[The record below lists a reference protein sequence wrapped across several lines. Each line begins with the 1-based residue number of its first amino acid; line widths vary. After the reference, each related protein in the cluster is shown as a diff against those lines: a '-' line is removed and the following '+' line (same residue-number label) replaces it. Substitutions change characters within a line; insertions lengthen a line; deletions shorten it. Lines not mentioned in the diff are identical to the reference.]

1 MKRLVTAILAALTI
15 LAGGVASA
23 QNRTV
28 VLYTAGPELVRGLAP
43 LFQQR
48 TGYEMQIV
56 TAGSGE
62 LTQRLRAEAQR
73 PQADVAVS
81 LGAAIIEANANL
93 FEAYTPAD
101 YDKVNPDL
109 KLSP

>member
-1 MKRLVTAILAALTI
+1 MMRVVTALLAVLGILVGGLPI
-15 LAGGVASA
+15 AGGAFA
-23 QNRTV
+23 QSRTV
-28 VLYTAGPELVRGLAP
+28 VVYTAGPELVRGLAP

-81 LGAAIIEANANL
+81 LGAAIIEANPNL
-93 FEAYTPAD
+93 FEAYTP
-101 YDKVNPDL
+101 
-109 KLSP
+109 